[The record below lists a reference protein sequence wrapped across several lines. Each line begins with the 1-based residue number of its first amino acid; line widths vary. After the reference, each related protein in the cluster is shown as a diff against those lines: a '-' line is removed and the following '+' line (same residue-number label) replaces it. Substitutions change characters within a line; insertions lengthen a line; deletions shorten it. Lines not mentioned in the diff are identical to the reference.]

1 MNLLVVVEA
10 VMWVHFP
17 HTSTGNF
24 NIIRHTTLP
33 GRQIRK
39 ENTMNIQTIM
49 NPVDGSDHSV
59 RSTEY
64 AIKLAKLLDAKIVL
78 LHCHARFPII
88 LSEPCFQQSLNA
100 INKVSEELVKPF
112 IEMLEQ
118 GEVKYEV
125 RILEGAP
132 GNKIPEVVK
141 IEKID
146 LLVMGSRGVTDFA
159 GLFLGSVAHQVL
171 HKSDCPVFI
180 SK

>member
-1 MNLLVVVEA
+1 
-10 VMWVHFP
+10 
-17 HTSTGNF
+17 
-24 NIIRHTTLP
+24 
-33 GRQIRK
+33 
-39 ENTMNIQTIM
+39 MNIKTIM
-49 NPVDGSDHSV
+49 NPIDGSNHSI

-64 AIKLAKLLDAKIVL
+64 AIELAKLLDAKIVL
-78 LHCHARFPII
+78 LHCHARFPIV
-88 LSEPCFQQSLNA
+88 LAEPYFQQA
-100 INKVSEELVKPF
+100 IDEINEASEELVAPF

-118 GEVKYEV
+118 GDVKYEV

-180 SK
+180 TK